1 MDLITVIVPVYMTE
15 QYLDRC
21 ILSVCHQTYKNIEIV
36 LIDDGSTDRCPEICD
51 LWEKQDSRVNVI
63 HQINQGVSAA
73 RNAGIE
79 YSHGKYIVMLDS
91 DDYLWPGMI
100 ETMYN
105 IQKKYNTDLVICGFE
120 KGQSETFE
128 FPELLNPQ
136 VEIINAEIA
145 LKRIYE
151 SDEKALQYVAP
162 WAKLYKKELF
172 NGINYPTG
180 KIFEDIYVTHEILY
194 RCNKIAIISQKMVY
208 YYQHPDSIMNRKFHV
223 GKLDYLEAL
232 KKRIQF
238 FEENNLKELESIA
251 YDDYLHSLIW
261 EYSRARDLI
270 NNKKAMRDI
279 VSRYRSVYK
288 KGHSSKRYPKEN
300 EIFLWAFSLNPEFI
314 IWYWKIKSKFKR

>member
-105 IQKKYNTDLVICGFE
+105 IQKKYNE
-120 KGQSETFE
+120 K
-128 FPELLNPQ
+128 N
-136 VEIINAEIA
+136 
-145 LKRIYE
+145 
-151 SDEKALQYVAP
+151 
-162 WAKLYKKELF
+162 
-172 NGINYPTG
+172 
-180 KIFEDIYVTHEILY
+180 
-194 RCNKIAIISQKMVY
+194 
-208 YYQHPDSIMNRKFHV
+208 
-223 GKLDYLEAL
+223 
-232 KKRIQF
+232 
-238 FEENNLKELESIA
+238 
-251 YDDYLHSLIW
+251 
-261 EYSRARDLI
+261 
-270 NNKKAMRDI
+270 
-279 VSRYRSVYK
+279 
-288 KGHSSKRYPKEN
+288 
-300 EIFLWAFSLNPEFI
+300 
-314 IWYWKIKSKFKR
+314 